1 MIALLV
7 IDAQKEYSSSGTL
20 PVERF
25 DQAIGNIRRL
35 LETARSSDVATVVHI
50 RHISKVPGDQSF
62 DAGSPGID
70 FIDSVRPASDELV
83 LTKHY
88 IGSFSNPDLD
98 RFLRAQQVDRMVI
111 CGFTSFICCD
121 TTSRE
126 AVQLGY
132 KVFYVDDAISEFSL
146 GNLTAQELHRTVGA
160 IQGAVFSTVTT
171 TEDAVA
177 LLAGKT

>member
-7 IDAQKEYSSSGTL
+7 VDVQKEYSGSGAL
-20 PVERF
+20 PVEKF
-25 DQAIGNIRRL
+25 DQSLANIRRL
-35 LETARSSDVATVVHI
+35 LEAARSSDVATVVHI
-50 RHISKVPGDQSF
+50 RHISRVPGDQSF

-70 FIDSVRPASDELV
+70 FVDSARPEPGELV

-98 RFLRAQQVDRMVI
+98 RFLRGQSVDRIVI
-111 CGFTSFICCD
+111 CGYTSFICCD
-121 TTSRE
+121 TTARE

-132 KVFYVDDAISEFSL
+132 KVHFVEDAISEFSL
-146 GNLTAQELHRTVGA
+146 GEISAAELHRIVTAV
-160 IQGAVFSTVTT
+160 QGAVFSTVTST
-171 TEDAVA
+171 DDAVA

>member
-7 IDAQKEYSSSGTL
+7 IDAQQEYSRSGAL

-25 DQAIGNIRRL
+25 DQAISNIKRL
-35 LETARSSDVATVVHI
+35 LETARSSDVATVVHV
-50 RHISKVPGDQSF
+50 RHISKVPGDRSF

-70 FIDSVRPASDELV
+70 FVDEVRPAPDETV

-98 RFLRAQQVDRMVI
+98 RFLRGRQVDRVVI

-121 TTSRE
+121 TTARE

-146 GNLTAQELHRTVGA
+146 GNITAQDLHRTVA
-160 IQGAVFSTVTT
+160 AVQGAVFSTVTT

-177 LLAGKT
+177 LLAGKM

>member
-7 IDAQKEYSSSGTL
+7 IDAQKEYSRSGSL

-25 DQAIGNIRRL
+25 DQAIGNISRL

-70 FIDSVRPASDELV
+70 FVDAVRPEPHELV

-98 RFLRAQQVDRMVI
+98 RFLRGQQVDRIVI

-146 GNLTAQELHRTVGA
+146 GEIGAQELHRIVGA
-160 IQGAVFSTVTT
+160 VQGAVFSTVTT
-171 TEDAVA
+171 TEDAIV
-177 LLAGKT
+177 LLAGKA